1 MPRPF
6 FGSVESVPTP
16 LRASSVGSCS
26 LVARI
31 GALFAPMLVFLNS
44 FWAVSVYLAVVL
56 LGTLNLTVSCLWLV
70 ETKGISLDSVRLAQ
84 MSAEDEA
91 DAGGMEGMKRND
103 ERTPT
108 GTDIEGADQALVK
121 P

>member
-1 MPRPF
+1 
-6 FGSVESVPTP
+6 
-16 LRASSVGSCS
+16 
-26 LVARI
+26 
-31 GALFAPMLVFLNS
+31 MLVFLNS

-108 GTDIEGADQALVK
+108 GKDIEGADQALVK